1 MMYVSVL
8 LPLALPRVLTYI
20 LPESF
25 EGRVSVGY
33 RVVVP
38 LGARKFY
45 AGIVTE
51 LLPVNPEPS
60 LSLKEVSDVVDE
72 RPVILA
78 QQLEFW
84 RWMAYYYLCTLG
96 EVMKA
101 ALPAGLKLESQT
113 TLIRNA
119 NFDVDITEALTD
131 KEWKVLQSFSS
142 GKRISF
148 AELRRDLGSRG
159 FASSIRSLVERGAL
173 QVRERLEDSF
183 KPRIETHVR
192 LAPKYFSESSLN
204 NLLSSL
210 RRAPCQERL
219 LTYYLDLSGTSTALR
234 LDNFNLLKEVSKR
247 SLLAVF
253 PGGEAAFSSLRKKG
267 IFETYP
273 YATCRIKSVPAINL
287 PQKPLSD
294 EQTRALRQIH
304 EAFDKAKICL
314 LHGVTSSGKTE
325 VYIRLIREALS
336 EGRQVL
342 YLLPEIALTTQITDR
357 LGRVFGDEMGV
368 YHSKFPDA
376 ERVEFWL
383 RQLSSKPFSLILG
396 VRSSLFLPF
405 KNLGLVI
412 VDEEHET
419 SYKQQDPAPR
429 YNARDA
435 AILLATQCHANVLL
449 GTATPSLETYRNA
462 LQGKYALVE
471 MHHRFGQVAMP
482 KIHVEDLKELH
493 RKKLLSC
500 LLSPRLLDK
509 ISQALKNNEQVILF
523 HNRRGFSPMIQC
535 RTCGW
540 TPKCTRCDVSL
551 TFHKHIHKLVCHYC
565 GATYQLP
572 SQCPNCMDTELRNQ
586 GVGTEQIEE
595 ILHNRFPKA
604 RISRMDL
611 DTTRSKGAHERIIE
625 NFQAHQTDILI
636 GTQMVTKGLD
646 FEGVHVVGIL
656 NADQMV
662 NLPDFRAHERAFA
675 MMSQV
680 AGRAGRRTNQ
690 GLVILQT
697 HQPTLP
703 VIKHVVESDYK
714 GMYEEQMEERILFA
728 YPPACRLIEIYL
740 KHRHAQM
747 VDLAAETL
755 SSLLKPHFS
764 DNLLGPDA
772 PPIAMVNSMHIRKFL
787 LKIPSTLSP
796 KSLRTTLLVAKDI
809 LLSQPHMQSLTL
821 YFNVDPL

>member
-1 MMYVSVL
+1 MIYVSVL

-25 EGRVSVGY
+25 EGKVCVGS

-45 AGIVTE
+45 TGIVTE
-51 LLPVNPEPS
+51 LLPLNPEPS
-60 LSLKEVSDVVDE
+60 LSLKEVVDVVDA

-78 QQLEFW
+78 SQLEFW
-84 RWMAYYYLCTLG
+84 RWMAFYYLCSLG

-113 TLIRNA
+113 TLVRNA
-119 NFDVDITEALTD
+119 DFDADVAEALTD
-131 KEWKVLQSFSS
+131 KEWKVLKALSS

-148 AELRRDLGSRG
+148 AELRRELGARG
-159 FASSIRSLVERGAL
+159 FAGSIRSLVERGAL
-173 QVRERLEDSF
+173 QVREQLEDGF
-183 KPRIETHVR
+183 KPRTELHVR
-192 LAPKYFSESSLN
+192 LAPNQFSESSLN
-204 NLLSSL
+204 DLLNCL
-210 RRAPCQERL
+210 HRAPSQERL
-219 LTYYLDLSGTSTALR
+219 LVRYLDLSEASTALR
-234 LDNFNLLKEVSKR
+234 LDNFNLLEEVSKR
-247 SLLAVF
+247 NLLVGL
-253 PGGEAAFSSLRKKG
+253 PGGEAAFSALRKKG
-267 IFETYP
+267 VFETYP
-273 YATCRIKSVPAINL
+273 YATRRIKSVAALNL
-287 PQKPLSD
+287 PPKPLSE
-294 EQTRALRQIH
+294 EQARAFRQIH

-325 VYIRLIREALS
+325 VYIRLIREALAA
-336 EGRQVL
+336 GKQVL
-342 YLLPEIALTTQITDR
+342 YLLPEIALTTQITTR
-357 LGRVFGDEMGV
+357 LGRVFGEEMGV

-376 ERVEFWL
+376 ERVELWL
-383 RQLSSKPFSLILG
+383 RQLSSKPFGLILG

-462 LQGKYALVE
+462 LQGKFALVE
-471 MHHRFGQVAMP
+471 MHHRFGQVALP
-482 KIHVEDLKELH
+482 KIHVEDLKELR
-493 RKKLLSC
+493 RKKLLTC
-500 LLSPRLLDK
+500 PLSPRLLDE
-509 ISQALKNNEQVILF
+509 ISQALKRREQVILF
-523 HNRRGFSPMIQC
+523 QNRRGFAPMIQC

-540 TPKCTRCDVSL
+540 TPKCTHCDVSL

-565 GATYQLP
+565 GATYELP
-572 SQCPNCMDTELRNQ
+572 SQCPNCQDTELRNQ

-595 ILHNRFPKA
+595 ILHDRFPEA

-611 DTTRSKGAHERIIE
+611 DTTRSKGAHERIIA

-680 AGRAGRRTNQ
+680 AGRAGRRGNQ

-697 HQPTLP
+697 RQPELP
-703 VIKHVVESDYK
+703 VIKHVVEADYN
-714 GMYEEQMEERILFA
+714 GMYEEQIAERTLFD
-728 YPPACRLIEIYL
+728 YPPICRLIEIYL
-740 KHRHAQM
+740 KHRHPQT
-747 VDLAAETL
+747 VDLAAEML
-755 SSLLKPHFS
+755 RSLLKPHFPN
-764 DNLLGPDA
+764 NLLGPDS
-772 PPIAMVNSMHIRKFL
+772 PPVAMVNSMHIRKFL
-787 LKIPSTLSP
+787 LKIPPTLSP
-796 KSLRTTLLVAKDI
+796 KALRATLLAAKDI